1 MEITRTG
8 SQPSAKG
15 PDEHFTGTVR
25 IDPLF
30 QTSDPERALG
40 ASVTFEPCAR
50 TAWHTHPRGQ
60 LLIVTAGSGFVQSWG
75 GPIEQIRPGD
85 VVWCPPGEKHWHGAT
100 ATTAMTHI
108 AITQQLDGK
117 AVEWMEK
124 VSDEQYHGASRKQ
137 QKE

>member
-1 MEITRTG
+1 MEITRSG
-8 SQPSAKG
+8 SQPSTKG
-15 PDEHFTGTVR
+15 PAEYFTGTVR

-40 ASVTFEPCAR
+40 GSVTFEPCAR

-60 LLIVTAGSGFVQSWG
+60 ILIVTAGCGFVQNWG
-75 GPIEQIRPGD
+75 VPIERVRPGD

-100 ATTAMTHI
+100 PTTAMTHI

-117 AVEWMEK
+117 AVSWMEK
-124 VSDEQYHGASRKQ
+124 VSDAEYFGGKGP
-137 QKE
+137 E